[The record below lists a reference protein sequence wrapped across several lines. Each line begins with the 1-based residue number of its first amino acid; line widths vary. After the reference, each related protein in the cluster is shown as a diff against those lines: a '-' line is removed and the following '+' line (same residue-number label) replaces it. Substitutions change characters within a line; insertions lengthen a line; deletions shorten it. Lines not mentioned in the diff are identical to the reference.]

1 MSSEWRKLDPTHK
14 NIIRRRQDRAPVK
27 LSTIAEELGLRL
39 RAATLPAGISGE
51 IRPDPSAPAGYVIR
65 VNRHDS
71 AGRQRFTIAHEISHY
86 LLHEEFIGDGITD
99 DILYRSEISDWK
111 EAQANRL
118 AADILMPDDLVS
130 AWLDRARA
138 LGVEDITSYLAEKF
152 EVSEGAMRIRLG
164 LA

>member
-1 MSSEWRKLDPTHK
+1 
-14 NIIRRRQDRAPVK
+14 
-27 LSTIAEELGLRL
+27 
-39 RAATLPAGISGE
+39 
-51 IRPDPSAPAGYVIR
+51 
-65 VNRHDS
+65 
-71 AGRQRFTIAHEISHY
+71 
-86 LLHEEFIGDGITD
+86 LHEEFIGDGITD